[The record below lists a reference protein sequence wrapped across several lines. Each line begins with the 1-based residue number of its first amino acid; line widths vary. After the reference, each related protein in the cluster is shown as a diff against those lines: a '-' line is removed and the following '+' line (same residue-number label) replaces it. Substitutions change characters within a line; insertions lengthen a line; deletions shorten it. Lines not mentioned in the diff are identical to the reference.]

1 MNGRPFLHRKSL
13 WLVLTSSCFPPK
25 SRPILNVVQLY
36 TPEPTKTTGDQTTL
50 EKAGRGRERQRKM
63 NRKPKSPVYKEKD
76 VGGEIS
82 NSMERSKC
90 GFLVD
95 WRKGQVYYV
104 SISGILNERE
114 TFH

>member
-1 MNGRPFLHRKSL
+1 MEGHSYIERVFGWSSPV
-13 WLVLTSSCFPPK
+13 LVPPK
-25 SRPILNVVQLY
+25 SRPVLNVVQLY
-36 TPEPTKTTGDQTTL
+36 TPEPTKTTGDRTTL

-63 NRKPKSPVYKEKD
+63 NRKPKSPVYKEKG
-76 VGGEIS
+76 VGGEMS

-104 SISGILNERE
+104 SVSGILNERE